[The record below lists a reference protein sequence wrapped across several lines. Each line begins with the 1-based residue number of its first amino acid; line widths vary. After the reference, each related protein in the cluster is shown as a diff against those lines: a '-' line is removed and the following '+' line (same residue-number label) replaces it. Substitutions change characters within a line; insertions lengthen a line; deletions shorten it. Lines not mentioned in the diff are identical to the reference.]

1 MFVYSATQKVAALDA
16 VTGKMIDG
24 KQYIVIGTSNGKDRT
39 GPQGAPRSWPSLCR
53 KEQAP
58 DLWWTRDLKVYAG

>member
-1 MFVYSATQKVAALDA
+1 MFVYSATQEVAALDA

-39 GPQGAPRSWPSLCR
+39 GPQAPRTWPSLCR
-53 KEQAP
+53 KQQAS

>member
-1 MFVYSATQKVAALDA
+1 MFVYSATQRVAALDA

-39 GPQGAPRSWPSLCR
+39 GPQGGAYVVFALP
-53 KEQAP
+53 
-58 DLWWTRDLKVYAG
+58 